1 MFPKILFTFSNIW
14 FFIFRATSI
23 LCLAVFAYGAFIF
36 ASNGFVSPYPRFLAD
51 HMVAVFIGILMW
63 VDARRLSRRMSWLMG

>member
-1 MFPKILFTFSNIW
+1 MFPKILFTLSNIW

-36 ASNGFVSPYPRFLAD
+36 ASNSFIFPHHRFLAE
-51 HMVAVFIGILMW
+51 HMFVGFVGVLMW
-63 VDARRLSRRMSWLMG
+63 VDARRLSRRMAWLME